1 MSRWPFPR
9 FAAALVAT
17 AFLLGADAKPG
28 RAAPDL
34 SALPQPGPSLELIV
48 LEAPGCL
55 YCSIFRR
62 DVLPSYT
69 ASPRAQTMPMRF
81 LDLNDEAADK
91 LNLTEPVNIVPTVV
105 LMYDHKEI
113 GRIPGYV
120 GPENFF
126 HSINFMLLGF
136 E

>member
-1 MSRWPFPR
+1 M
-9 FAAALVAT
+9 
-17 AFLLGADAKPG
+17 
-28 RAAPDL
+28 
-34 SALPQPGPSLELIV
+34 

-105 LMYDHKEI
+105 LMYDHREI